1 MIKFCKY
8 AWDKNADKLRKILEE
23 SENKYLFRCQYK
35 DLVSLVV
42 KTIFNNATDLGGH
55 IWDADSITEIDNGDY
70 QGTLLFTIPEDT
82 YQPASYQYLMTFV
95 EYGSCSV
102 CDTLQAIQC
111 CVPYTDSTEKSDSV
125 VDDFMAL
132 CRDIVANT
140 IHPFNTGWRNED
152 LFDPAEEEMQK

>member
-23 SENKYLFRCQYK
+23 SENKYLLLCQYR

-42 KTIFNNATDLGGH
+42 KTIFNNAIDRGGH
-55 IWDADSITEIDNGDY
+55 IWDAESITEIDDGDY

-95 EYGSCSV
+95 AYGSCSG
-102 CDTLQAIQC
+102 CGIA
-111 CVPYTDSTEKSDSV
+111 
-125 VDDFMAL
+125 A
-132 CRDIVANT
+132 
-140 IHPFNTGWRNED
+140 
-152 LFDPAEEEMQK
+152 